1 MIISGKAGII
11 RIVTVIPTKTYPIAI
26 KTSESF
32 IPNINDGPTKMQL
45 TALNKLVTIM
55 VRFFSIH
62 LG

>member
-1 MIISGKAGII
+1 MAISGKAGMSINAMN
-11 RIVTVIPTKTYPIAI
+11 IPTKTYPIAI